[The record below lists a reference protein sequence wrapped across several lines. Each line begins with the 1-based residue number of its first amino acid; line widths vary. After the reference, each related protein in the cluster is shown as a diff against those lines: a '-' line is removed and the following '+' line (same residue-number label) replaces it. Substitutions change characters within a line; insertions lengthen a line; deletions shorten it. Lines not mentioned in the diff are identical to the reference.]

1 MSHDGRHGFS
11 IIAMIGSVFSP
22 YYAWADRQMPQDHI
36 ALNVGLYGRGSKRWT
51 MTERGARHLH
61 QSPDK
66 LQIGPSDLA
75 WDGTKLTITI
85 REWAVPMLRRVVG
98 KLILTPTGISP
109 KTWQLDNKG
118 RHFWH
123 PIAPRCH
130 VECIME
136 KPALNWQGTGYIDSN
151 WGSEALEDGFTHWD
165 WSRADT
171 PDGAGLLYDAHL
183 RDGTNRQLALHY
195 AEDGTYRNLPIPPRR
210 ILKTCPIWRMPRTTL
225 TDAAHPT
232 VQGTL
237 EDTPFYS
244 RSHVKTVFDG
254 KPCTAVH
261 ESIDL
266 RKFANPAVQ
275 FLLPFRMPR
284 RP

>member
-1 MSHDGRHGFS
+1 
-11 IIAMIGSVFSP
+11 MIGSVFSP
-22 YYAWADRQMPQDHI
+22 YYAWADRRDPTDHI
-36 ALNVGLYGRGSKRWT
+36 ALNVGLYGKGVKRWT

-61 QSPDK
+61 QTQTNLK
-66 LQIGPSDLA
+66 IGPSDLA
-75 WDGTKLTITI
+75 WDGEKLTITI
-85 REWAVPMLRRVVG
+85 REWAVPVLRRVIG

-109 KTWQLDNKG
+109 KTWQLDNKS

-130 VECIME
+130 VQCTME

-165 WSRADT
+165 WSRADLPT
-171 PDGAGLLYDAHL
+171 GAGLLYDAHL
-183 RDGTNRQLALHY
+183 RDGTRRELALHY
-195 AEDGTYRNLPIPPRR
+195 QIDGSHQRLPVPPQRT
-210 ILKTCPIWRMPRTTL
+210 LKTCPIWRMARTTR
-225 TDAAHPT
+225 TKAANPKAMA
-232 VQGTL
+232 TL

-244 RSHVKTVFDG
+244 RSHVQTAFNG
-254 KPCTAVH
+254 HACTAVH
-261 ESIDL
+261 ESLNL
-266 RKFANPAVQ
+266 RKFSNPAVR